1 MRVLAPIEKLIE
13 KLVKNKFVV
22 RDRAGLPQATA
33 RKDLVLLSHYE
44 IINFYN
50 HRIQG
55 VLNFYSF
62 CPPRGIGNRT
72 NLRKIILFF
81 QLSCALTLA
90 LKFKL
95 RTKRAAFKAFGR
107 TLKDKITG
115 VELKLPKT
123 LVAIHDYKGFK
134 ENESNSAS
142 KIDDLLAQ
150 S

>member
-1 MRVLAPIEKLIE
+1 MRILAPIEKLIE
-13 KLVKNKFVV
+13 KLVNNKFAF
-22 RDRAGLPQATA
+22 RDRHGMPQPTA

-55 VLNFYSF
+55 VLNFFSF
-62 CPPRGIGNRT
+62 AGNRT

-81 QLSCALTLA
+81 HLSCALTLA

-95 RTKRAAFKAFGR
+95 RTKRAAFQAFGR
-107 TLKDKITG
+107 TLKDKMTG

-123 LVAIHDYKGFK
+123 LIVIHDYKGYK
-134 ENESNSAS
+134 EKESNAA
-142 KIDDLLAQ
+142 KVVDELLAQ